1 MSAIEPRRRSW
12 AGPIVGVA
20 GVLLL
25 AFIVFTL
32 IAPVV
37 MRPRFHPR
45 AKQSE
50 AKVNLK
56 AIAAASRAFSADDGG
71 CSARIAQIGFAPE
84 RGNRYLYALSTDGPL
99 ELPGRRVADAV
110 GVLADT
116 AKHPQLDNEALE
128 RGVPEALWDT
138 IGLSTDGGTCEVTA
152 IAVSNLDDDDD
163 LDVWTISTGDRTI
176 DGGTV
181 DAFVPHQ
188 HLDDLA
194 R

>member
-1 MSAIEPRRRSW
+1 
-12 AGPIVGVA
+12 V

-37 MRPRFHPR
+37 MRPRFSPR
-45 AKQSE
+45 TKQRE
-50 AKVNLK
+50 AMTNLK
-56 AIAAASRAFSADDGG
+56 AISVAVRSYAADDGG
-71 CSARIAQIGFAPE
+71 CSARIAEIGFAPE
-84 RGNRYLYALSTDGPL
+84 RANRYLYALSTDGPL

-116 AKHPQLDNEALE
+116 AKHPELDNEALE

-152 IAVSNLDDDDD
+152 IAVSNLDDDAD
-163 LDVWTISTGDRTI
+163 LDVWTISTADRTI
-176 DGGTV
+176 DGGV
-181 DAFVPHQ
+181 VGAFWPYQ
-188 HLDDLA
+188 HLDDLGP
-194 R
+194 